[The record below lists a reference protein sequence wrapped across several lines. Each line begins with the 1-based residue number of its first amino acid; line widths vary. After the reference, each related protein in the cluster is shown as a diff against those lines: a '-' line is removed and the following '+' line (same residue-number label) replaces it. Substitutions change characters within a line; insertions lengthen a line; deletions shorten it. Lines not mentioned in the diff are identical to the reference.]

1 MIGPALLSIIWLA
14 FLAMIGIGLG
24 VVVCIETG
32 AAKFKELSAAYRRRV
47 QRAKA
52 AI

>member
-1 MIGPALLSIIWLA
+1 MIGPALLSIVWLA

-32 AAKFKELSAAYRRRV
+32 AAKICELDSLYRRRV

-52 AI
+52 AT